1 MSSGDALAAMRAK
14 LDSLEAENGAR
25 SALLDRNRSEAVA
38 ESKEKLD
45 KQGRVQGE
53 VFVRLQE
60 RNRRAKAAGG
70 WQTEATTGE
79 KESDEV
85 SFGFEDDEAEN
96 ERRAGYSPAEEPA
109 LPRPSTPPPPPPPP
123 VAPPSPDAGRHR
135 RGMHHDDDEDYT
147 NTDWLAT

>member
-25 SALLDRNRSEAVA
+25 AALLDRNRSEAVA

-45 KQGRVQGE
+45 KQGRIQGE

-70 WQTEATTGE
+70 WATEATTGE
-79 KESDEV
+79 KDPDQV

-96 ERRAGYSPAEEPA
+96 ERRAGYVPAEEPI
-109 LPRPSTPPPPPPPP
+109 LPRSNTPPTT
-123 VAPPSPDAGRHR
+123 APTPAAAPSGRHR
-135 RGMHHDDDEDYT
+135 RGMHHDEDEDYT